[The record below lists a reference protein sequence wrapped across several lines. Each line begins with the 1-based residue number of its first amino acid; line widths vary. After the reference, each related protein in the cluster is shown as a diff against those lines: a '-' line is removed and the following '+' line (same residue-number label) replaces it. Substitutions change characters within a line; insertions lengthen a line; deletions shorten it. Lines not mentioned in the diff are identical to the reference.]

1 MSLSVSMT
9 SAEIAALVNKYDDL
23 KSAVLAKYLSENT
36 PELVITD
43 LVSESAS
50 ENSNIDVSEDVAAA
64 DVATA

>member
-43 LVSESAS
+43 LAAEGAP
-50 ENSNIDVSEDVAAA
+50 AA
-64 DVATA
+64 DEAVTEAAVQSADAAS

>member
-43 LVSESAS
+43 LTEES
-50 ENSNIDVSEDVAAA
+50 VPAA
-64 DVATA
+64 DDAVTGTAVQSADAAS